1 MFPLGR
7 CRTGL
12 KEREKKGEDRLREEY
27 PDWALRNFSGYL
39 AADEIYDGP
48 FCVLTVVDSH
58 RQRRLAYDVL
68 DHDPQKED
76 IRRFFT
82 RVGRMLSDRVLGV
95 HGVTTDG
102 SALYPEAIAERF
114 PGAAHQVCE
123 FHVLK
128 EITRDV
134 LKAVA
139 KIRKALFAQIPKLG
153 RGRPRPEDKKRAEQ
167 AHRMRERIGE
177 LFSNR
182 HLFVRH
188 GLNKAEQQKMTR
200 ISRGHGDLR
209 ALRGL
214 MDQVYTLFDR
224 RCRTETALGKLA
236 KLRSGLSRFKHLGK
250 VLSKLHSPHL
260 EKALTF
266 LDDKML
272 EATSNSVERANRR
285 HRKMQKSI
293 YRIRTHTSLT
303 HRIALDMLRD
313 REIEY
318 RPMVITALREARVT
332 DRLADA
338 LYPD

>member
-1 MFPLGR
+1 
-7 CRTGL
+7 L
-12 KEREKKGEDRLREEY
+12 KGREKKGEETLRDEY
-27 PDWALRNFSGYL
+27 PDWALGNFSGYL
-39 AADEIYDGP
+39 AADEVYDGP
-48 FCVLTVVDSH
+48 FCVLTVVDSQ
-58 RQRRLAYDVL
+58 RQRRLAYEVL
-68 DHDPQKED
+68 DRDPEKED

-82 RVGRMLSDRVLGV
+82 RVALMLGDRALRV

-102 SALYPEAIAERF
+102 SALYPEAIAEIF

-123 FHVLK
+123 FHVIK
-128 EITRDV
+128 EITHDI
-134 LKAVA
+134 LTAVA
-139 KIRKALFAQIPKLG
+139 KIRKALHAQIPKLG
-153 RGRPRPEDKKRAEQ
+153 RGRPGPGQKKLAEQ
-167 AHRMRERIGE
+167 AQRMRERIGE

-188 GLNKAEQQKMTR
+188 GLRKAEQQKMTR

-236 KLRSGLSRFKHLGK
+236 QLRSGLSRFEHLGK
-250 VLSKLHSPHL
+250 VLSKLHSPNL
-260 EKALTF
+260 DKALAF

-272 EATSNSVERANRR
+272 EATSNSAERANRR
-285 HRKMQKSI
+285 YRKMQKSI
-293 YRIRTHTSLT
+293 YRVRTHTSIT

-313 REIEY
+313 RDIEY
-318 RPMVITALREARVT
+318 RPIVITALRKARVT

>member
-1 MFPLGR
+1 
-7 CRTGL
+7 
-12 KEREKKGEDRLREEY
+12 
-27 PDWALRNFSGYL
+27 
-39 AADEIYDGP
+39 
-48 FCVLTVVDSH
+48 
-58 RQRRLAYDVL
+58 
-68 DHDPQKED
+68 
-76 IRRFFT
+76 
-82 RVGRMLSDRVLGV
+82 MLSDRRLGV
-95 HGVTTDG
+95 RGVTTEG
-102 SALYPEAIAERF
+102 SALYPEAIAEMF

-128 EITRDV
+128 EITHDV

-153 RGRPRPEDKKRAEQ
+153 RGRPRPEHQKRAEQ

-188 GLNKAEQQKMTR
+188 GLTKAEQQKMTR

-250 VLSKLHSPHL
+250 VLSKLHSPNL
-260 EKALTF
+260 EKALAF

-293 YRIRTHTSLT
+293 YRVRTHTSLT
-303 HRIALDMLRD
+303 HRMALDMLRD
-313 REIEY
+313 REIAWMKSAHLAVFNE
-318 RPMVITALREARVT
+318 VTANFSSV
-332 DRLADA
+332 
-338 LYPD
+338 PPC